1 MFKNHFVKLEGR
13 AQRKEDARALT
24 ENRNA
29 VRIQRILIPIP
40 KFDGGKLEVYN
51 NPEGLNLDIPVLRHL
66 PAPRPFTELLSCPEL
81 HVHYA
86 HYFHIHYLS

>member
-29 VRIQRILIPIP
+29 VRIQNINYQEKTVWENWHVLLL
-40 KFDGGKLEVYN
+40 KFC
-51 NPEGLNLDIPVLRHL
+51 
-66 PAPRPFTELLSCPEL
+66 S
-81 HVHYA
+81 
-86 HYFHIHYLS
+86 

>member
-29 VRIQRILIPIP
+29 VSDQIAAVL
-40 KFDGGKLEVYN
+40 GGWLMN
-51 NPEGLNLDIPVLRHL
+51 QQGCGS
-66 PAPRPFTELLSCPEL
+66 AGG
-81 HVHYA
+81 
-86 HYFHIHYLS
+86 